1 MDIYDQLLEIHL
13 QLAHDEM
20 WLTIIEGYF
29 EEYEVENMDDLID
42 KLAEAEIE
50 GAVYTLL
57 NEGDNLLSLKET
69 DEWFS
74 DDDYGYGEDDYY

>member
-13 QLAHDEM
+13 QLIHDEM

-42 KLAEAEIE
+42 KLAAAEIE
-50 GAVYTLL
+50 GAVYTLI

-69 DEWFS
+69 DDWFS
-74 DDDYGYGEDDYY
+74 DDDYGYGDDNY

>member
-1 MDIYDQLLEIHL
+1 MDIYDQLLEVHM
-13 QLAHDEM
+13 QLAYDEM

-29 EEYEVENMDDLID
+29 EEHEVENMDDLID
-42 KLAEAEIE
+42 KLAEAGIE

-69 DEWFS
+69 DEWF
-74 DDDYGYGEDDYY
+74 DDDYGNDDYDNY

>member
-1 MDIYDQLLEIHL
+1 MDIYDQLFEIHS
-13 QLAHDEM
+13 QLENDEM

-29 EEYEVENMDDLID
+29 EEHEVNNIDDFID

-50 GAVYTLL
+50 GTVYTLI
-57 NEGDNLLSLKET
+57 NEGENLLSLKET

-74 DDDYGYGEDDYY
+74 DDDYNDYDNY

>member
-1 MDIYDQLLEIHL
+1 MDIYDQLLEVHL
-13 QLAHDEM
+13 QLEHDEM

-29 EEYEVENMDDLID
+29 EEHEVDNMNDLID
-42 KLAEAEIE
+42 IFADAGIE

-69 DEWFS
+69 DEWF
-74 DDDYGYGEDDYY
+74 DDDYGNDDYDNY

>member
-29 EEYEVENMDDLID
+29 EEYEVDNIDDFID

-50 GAVYTLL
+50 GVVYTLI
-57 NEGDNLLSLKET
+57 NEGENLLSLKET
-69 DEWFS
+69 DEWF
-74 DDDYGYGEDDYY
+74 DDDYGNDDYDNY

>member
-1 MDIYDQLLEIHL
+1 MDIYDQLFEIHS
-13 QLAHDEM
+13 QLENDEM

-69 DEWFS
+69 DEWF
-74 DDDYGYGEDDYY
+74 DDDYGNDDYDNY

>member
-29 EEYEVENMDDLID
+29 EEHEVDNIDDFVE

-50 GAVYTLL
+50 GVVYTLI
-57 NEGDNLLSLKET
+57 NEGENLLSLKET
-69 DEWFS
+69 DEWFN
-74 DDDYGYGEDDYY
+74 DDYGNDDYDNY